1 MEQETKAKLSKRKQ
15 YTANIITRMIKDGA
29 KEKVEET
36 EQIEVG
42 QFKNLVKGM
51 HLNLNG
57 KPHSFSNQ
65 LLLDVSQT
73 ENRYNIPM
81 VAPHYAFKT
90 FFTKLIDENALPES
104 SKHLSIGEIMKEYK
118 HGGNIVES
126 YEVYRKRQ
134 KGKKAPLK
142 LSKVKYEEL
151 TKDLSEDEMKKK
163 GYYSYRNTT
172 NTAVGSIEPF
182 FDHLPEKFI
191 EKHFYLR
198 EYKRLREIKMDPALH
213 NQELLDLRQEL
224 IASNGVKAIELDD
237 RDLSA
242 YAPIPHQMMF
252 APYER
257 YKNPESYLQ
266 ISAHEC
272 SHSTGHHTIF
282 NRFPIENKVNKK
294 TGKPVIALLP
304 TTALDYDQEEVTAES
319 SAVRISSKLG
329 IFSTFGASV
338 RYNNGYSTDLV
349 EHPERL
355 VKGYEDGIEASDFVL
370 TNLYNY
376 RIENALKELEDY
388 GIKFEQD
395 LVAEGMTVET
405 TFLSVKD
412 NETFTIVS
420 DQIDYHKFE
429 TDKSELLE
437 RIADSAYFS
446 DEPDNR
452 DEAVK
457 KSLMKMIEAKVSLDT
472 LKGEKLTQK
481 PLPELELDEHKQ
493 DKKLAR
499 KSRSSLTM

>member
-1 MEQETKAKLSKRKQ
+1 MKEETKKKLSKRYQ
-15 YTANIITRMIKDGA
+15 ATANILTRTINDGA
-29 KEKVEET
+29 KKKIDET

-42 QFKNLVKGM
+42 LYERMVKGM
-51 HLNLNG
+51 HVNLDGN
-57 KPHSFSNQ
+57 PHSHSNQ
-65 LLLDVSQT
+65 LLLDISKT
-73 ENRYNIPM
+73 DNRYNIPM
-81 VAPHYAFKT
+81 VAPHSAFKT
-90 FFTKLIDENALPES
+90 FFTKLIKEDALPDS
-104 SKHLSIGEIMKEYK
+104 SKNLSLGEIMKEYK
-118 HGGNIVES
+118 HSGNIIQS
-126 YEVYRKRQ
+126 PKYHFQKK
-134 KGKKAPLK
+134 KGKKGVVK
-142 LSKVKYEEL
+142 LTQKKYNEL
-151 TKDLSEDEMKKK
+151 TKNLSEDEIKKK
-163 GYYSYRNTT
+163 GFFITRLPR

-242 YAPIPHQMMF
+242 YAPVKDVMYF

-257 YKNPESYLQ
+257 YKNPESYLH
-266 ISAHEC
+266 ITCHEC
-272 SHSTGHHTIF
+272 SHSTGHF
-282 NRFPIENKVNKK
+282 KKKNRFLVESKVNKK
-294 TGKPVIALLP
+294 TGESMMVLLP
-304 TTALDYDQEEVTAES
+304 TTALDYDQEEVTGES
-319 SAVRISSKLG
+319 SAVRILSKIG

-338 RYNNGYSTDLV
+338 RYSSGYSTDLIK
-349 EHPERL
+349 HPERL
-355 VKGYEDGIEASDFVL
+355 VKAYEDGNEASDFVL

-388 GIKFEQD
+388 GIKFEQE
-395 LVAEGMTVET
+395 LVADGMTVET

-412 NETFTIVS
+412 NDTFTIFT

-481 PLPELELDEHKQ
+481 PLPELELDEPKQ

>member
-1 MEQETKAKLSKRKQ
+1 MEQETKNKLSKRKQ

-224 IASNGVKAIELDD
+224 IASNSVKAIELDD
-237 RDLSA
+237 KDLSA

-338 RYNNGYSTDLV
+338 GYNNGYSTDLV

-388 GIKFEQD
+388 GIKFEQE

-405 TFLSVKD
+405 TFLSMKD
-412 NETFTIVS
+412 NETFTIVT

-437 RIADSAYFS
+437 RIADNAYFG

-452 DEAVK
+452 DE
-457 KSLMKMIEAKVSLDT
+457 
-472 LKGEKLTQK
+472 
-481 PLPELELDEHKQ
+481 
-493 DKKLAR
+493 
-499 KSRSSLTM
+499 

>member
-1 MEQETKAKLSKRKQ
+1 MEQETKTKLSKRKQ

-104 SKHLSIGEIMKEYK
+104 SKHLSIGEILKEYK

-388 GIKFEQD
+388 GIKFEQE
-395 LVAEGMTVET
+395 LVADGMTVET

-412 NETFTIVS
+412 KESFTIVT

-437 RIADSAYFS
+437 RIADNAYFS
-446 DEPDNR
+446 DEPNNR

-481 PLPELELDEHKQ
+481 PLPELELEEPKQ
-493 DKKLAR
+493 DQKLAR
-499 KSRSSLTM
+499 KSRSALTM